1 MPAPK
6 KTQQIDV
13 FGDTL
18 SIMNGQAWKKK
29 KKDPDG
35 GNSSGQWSHLLTCW
49 IRLDSTHSL
58 GKSPS
63 WNHHQKTLFKPL
75 PAPHLLHHLRHLE
88 KRLLDEWCFGSC
100 CFFFEMFYRFQ
111 IWKTQKKGYEKALNL
126 TKSKSMK
133 RLFYGWNVW
142 IFTPLNHWFTR
153 HWTGVSYVISSID
166 MSILGVHYWAKAR
179 ESSHWYYLTIIVG
192 GVMSKIYEDASA
204 NPVQFHLEQMLSSVW
219 NLSLQDLSPP
229 DLGSTATVIFQLLG
243 PPSVARHPTT
253 SPKRSGGHL
262 QLLHLCPIR
271 RQIYAAERVYQ
282 ATCKIGS
289 TQLLRLILSSIPR
302 VRSIKFQVNA
312 SVISCILWLFWDLTY
327 FPETSALLW
336 FHRHAWWHT
345 LPTTSTDETPK
356 KYCLKLV
363 VVATL
368 EQQLL
373 LLFLL
378 LLLVVV
384 VAVVVVVVVH
394 STLLVVAYLHRT
406 CYTLFLSISCEEES
420 WRVRESV
427 WDKTLKTNHIS
438 WVQVNWTRWWFQPS
452 S

>member
-1 MPAPK
+1 
-6 KTQQIDV
+6 
-13 FGDTL
+13 
-18 SIMNGQAWKKK
+18 
-29 KKDPDG
+29 
-35 GNSSGQWSHLLTCW
+35 
-49 IRLDSTHSL
+49 
-58 GKSPS
+58 
-63 WNHHQKTLFKPL
+63 
-75 PAPHLLHHLRHLE
+75 
-88 KRLLDEWCFGSC
+88 
-100 CFFFEMFYRFQ
+100 
-111 IWKTQKKGYEKALNL
+111 
-126 TKSKSMK
+126 MK